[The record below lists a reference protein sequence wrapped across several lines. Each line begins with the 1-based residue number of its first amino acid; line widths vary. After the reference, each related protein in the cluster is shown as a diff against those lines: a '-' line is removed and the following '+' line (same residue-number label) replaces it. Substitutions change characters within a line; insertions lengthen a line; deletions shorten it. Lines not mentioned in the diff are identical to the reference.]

1 MISINMAKAKDI
13 AHDIRRESRGAEFK
27 PLDALIARQVP
38 GTDFAAVEAE
48 RQAIRD
54 KYTEMQTQIDAAQNV
69 EALKA
74 VL

>member
-1 MISINMAKAKDI
+1 MILINMAKAKDI

-27 PLDALIARQVP
+27 PLDALVARQIP

-48 RQAIRD
+48 RQVIRD

-74 VL
+74 AL